1 MNLSF
6 KGRYFSGKSSTPIT
20 VDIAWH
26 AHGLELIYT
35 NANNEF
41 VTVFWNKPEIHQTEI
56 SSGIV
61 TLRYGDTFPQ
71 QQLEVTD
78 PEFIALYKKEY
89 SVGIIHRVKLTSA
102 SVLIGL
108 VLFIG
113 LSAWLGY
120 IFLLPAI
127 ADYGARV
134 FPKHL
139 EIELGEELYS
149 SMLQGEEIDSTKTV
163 AINQFFNKLNIQ
175 KDYPVRITVV
185 KSPVVNAFALPGG
198 GIVVYDAILNDMKS
212 SDQLAALLAH
222 EYSHVQL
229 KHATR
234 NMFRSLAGYI
244 FISVVFSDVNGIA
257 NVLVENAHQ
266 LRNLSYSRE
275 LETEADNNGLR
286 ILQNNHISA
295 TGMKD
300 LFAQLK
306 QESGSVEVSEII
318 STHPD
323 LDNRIKNADQ
333 FLKSTSYTFIPN
345 DSMVY
350 YFKQLK
356 ADSTWHE

>member
-6 KGRYFSGKSSTPIT
+6 KGRYFNGKSSTPIT

-35 NANNEF
+35 NANNQYE
-41 VTVFWNKPEIHQTEI
+41 TVFWNKAEIHQTEV

-61 TLRYGDTFPQ
+61 TLKYGDTVPQ

-78 PEFIALYKKEY
+78 PDFIALFKKEY
-89 SVGIIHRVKLTSA
+89 AVGFTYKAKLNTA
-102 SVLIGL
+102 PILIGL
-108 VLFIG
+108 VLLIG
-113 LSAWLGY
+113 LSGWLVY
-120 IFLLPAI
+120 VFLLPAI

-134 FPKHL
+134 FPKEY
-139 EIELGEELYS
+139 EIKLGEQLYS
-149 SMLQGEEIDSTKTV
+149 SVLQGEEIDSAKTV
-163 AINQFFNKLNIQ
+163 AINQFFNQLNMQ

-185 KSPVVNAFALPGG
+185 KSKVVNAFALPGG
-198 GIVVYDAILNDMKS
+198 GIVVYDAILKDMKN

-234 NMFRSLAGYI
+234 NMFRSLAGYL
-244 FISVVFSDVNGIA
+244 FISVVFSDVNGIGH
-257 NVLVENAHQ
+257 VLVENAHQ

-275 LETEADNNGLR
+275 LETEADNNGLQ
-286 ILQNNHISA
+286 ILQRNNISA

-306 QESGSVEVSEII
+306 KESGGVEVSEII

-323 LDNRIKNADQ
+323 LDNRIQNADQ
-333 FLKSTSYTFIPN
+333 FLKSTHYKFIPN
-345 DSMVY
+345 DSMAY

-356 ADSTWHE
+356 ATSIWNE